1 MLTPSSE
8 IIQLLATFAVAMSAP
23 TFANALVLIYGTLLA
38 PGRRTV
44 ASALRVMGC
53 SEEANPSKYH
63 RVFSR
68 ARWSPMHLSRL
79 LLGLLVDTFVPE
91 GVALVLL
98 VDETLER
105 RAGKKIGYKGWFRDA
120 VRSVGN
126 KVAVSLGIRGCC
138 VCLLVWV
145 PWSSRPWALPVIFRT
160 ILVQTFRPSRSIHFR
175 PRSSTPRDSGHVQVG
190 FFPTICWEGC
200 RATKEKGHLAHPTT
214 LAAPARP
221 TLRAPDPPG
230 YRARSGHHPPLQAVG
245 QRAPSA
251 AERNPSLQ
259 RAASKPAR

>member
-8 IIQLLATFAVAMSAP
+8 IIQLLSVFAAGMTAP
-23 TFANALVLIYGTLLA
+23 TFAKTLVLIYGAILA

-44 ASALRVMGC
+44 ASALGVMGRAQ
-53 SEEANPSKYH
+53 EPNPGKYH
-63 RVFSR
+63 RGFNE

-79 LLGLLVDTFVPE
+79 LLGLLVETFVPE

-98 VDETLER
+98 VDETVER

-145 PWSSRPWALPVIFRT
+145 PWSSRPWALPF
-160 ILVQTFRPSRSIHFR
+160 
-175 PRSSTPRDSGHVQVG
+175 
-190 FFPTICWEGC
+190 
-200 RATKEKGHLAHPTT
+200 LAVPVLSKKSAKRLKKRH
-214 LAAPARP
+214 
-221 TLRAPDPPG
+221 
-230 YRARSGHHPPLQAVG
+230 RSGVWWTIYLIEKVREWYPEREILLLGDGGYAAFELVACC
-245 QRAPSA
+245 QRLKIKLVSRLRMDAQLYAFAGPQ
-251 AERNPSLQ
+251 P
-259 RAASKPAR
+259 K

>member
-91 GVALVLL
+91 GVALVIL

-126 KVAVSLGIRGCC
+126 KVAVSQGIRWC
-138 VCLLVWV
+138 VLCLLVRV
-145 PWSSRPWALPVIFRT
+145 PWASRPWALPFLAVPV
-160 ILVQTFRPSRSIHFR
+160 LS
-175 PRSSTPRDSGHVQVG
+175 
-190 FFPTICWEGC
+190 
-200 RATKEKGHLAHPTT
+200 EKTCKRLGKTH
-214 LAAPARP
+214 
-221 TLRAPDPPG
+221 
-230 YRARSGHHPPLQAVG
+230 RSGVWWTAFLMAKVRAWYPERPIVLIGDGGYAAIGLVVAC
-245 QRAPSA
+245 QRLRVKLVSRLRCDAQLYA
-251 AERNPSLQ
+251 FAEPQ
-259 RAASKPAR
+259 PASKRGPK